1 MKYISVILAAIIL
14 SSSAFGA
21 LTVSR
26 DYKTEI
32 LGNWIC
38 KDFWPGYSA
47 FEMIRYKKDG
57 TWNSFGEVIV
67 DFELEENKYL
77 KVRNGALGTG
87 IWEIENDNLISMI
100 DYVKVTT
107 RTHAWIDEYFNMQD
121 QFALNEKTSEEIVVL
136 SDNYINLKPNTGKG
150 YECYKVEI

>member
-1 MKYISVILAAIIL
+1 MKYISVILAAIFL
-14 SSSAFGA
+14 SSSALGA

-38 KDFWPGYSA
+38 KDYWPNYSA

-67 DFELEENKYL
+67 DFPFEEKSL
-77 KVRNGALGTG
+77 TVRYGALGSG

-100 DYVKVTT
+100 DYVKVTN
-107 RTHAWIDEYFNMQD
+107 RNHPWLDEYFNMQD
-121 QFALNEKTSEEIVVL
+121 QFTLNEKKSEEIVVL
-136 SDNYINLKPNTGKG
+136 SDNYINLQPNTGKG

>member
-1 MKYISVILAAIIL
+1 MKYISVILTAIFL

-21 LTVSR
+21 MTISR

-67 DFELEENKYL
+67 DFELEKDNYL
-77 KVRNGALGTG
+77 TVRYGAVGTG
-87 IWEIENDNLISMI
+87 LWEIEDDNLVSMI
-100 DYVKVTT
+100 DYVKVTN
-107 RTHAWIDEYFNMQD
+107 RNHSWLDEYFNMQD
-121 QFALNEKTSEEIVVL
+121 QFTLNDKTTEEIVVL
-136 SDNYINLKPNTGKG
+136 SDKYINLKPNTGKG
-150 YECYKVEI
+150 YECYRVEL

>member
-1 MKYISVILAAIIL
+1 MKYISVILTTIFL
-14 SSSAFGA
+14 SGSVSAA
-21 LTVSR
+21 LTISR
-26 DYKTEI
+26 DYETEL

-38 KDFWPGYSA
+38 KDYWPGYSA

-67 DFELEENKYL
+67 DFPIEENYL
-77 KVRNGALGTG
+77 KVRYGAVGTG
-87 IWEIENDNLISMI
+87 LWEIEKDNLISMI

-107 RTHAWIDEYFNMQD
+107 RSHPWIDEYFNMQD
-121 QFALNEKTSEEIVVL
+121 QFTLNEKTTEEIVVL
-136 SDNYINLKPNTGKG
+136 SDNYINLKSNTGKG

>member
-1 MKYISVILAAIIL
+1 MKYISVILAAILL
-14 SSSAFGA
+14 SGSVSAA
-21 LTVSR
+21 LTISR
-26 DYKTEI
+26 DYETEL

-38 KDFWPGYSA
+38 KDYWPGYSA

-67 DFELEENKYL
+67 DFPIEENYL
-77 KVRNGALGTG
+77 KVRYGAVGTG
-87 IWEIENDNLISMI
+87 LWEIEKDNLISMI

-107 RTHAWIDEYFNMQD
+107 RSHPWIDEYFNMQD
-121 QFALNEKTSEEIVVL
+121 QFTLNEKTTEEIVVL
-136 SDNYINLKPNTGKG
+136 SDNYINLKSNTGKG

>member
-1 MKYISVILAAIIL
+1 MKYISVILAAIFL
-14 SSSAFGA
+14 SSSASAA
-21 LTVSR
+21 LTISR

-67 DFELEENKYL
+67 DFPIEENYL
-77 KVRNGALGTG
+77 KVRYGAVGTG
-87 IWEIENDNLISMI
+87 LWEVKDDNLISMI
-100 DYVKVTT
+100 DYVKVTN
-107 RTHAWIDEYFNMQD
+107 RNHSWIDEYFNMQD
-121 QFALNEKTSEEIVVL
+121 QFTLNEKTSEEIVVL

-150 YECYKVEI
+150 YECYKVEL

>member
-1 MKYISVILAAIIL
+1 MKYLSVFLTALFL
-14 SSSAFGA
+14 SGSASGA

-26 DYKTEI
+26 DYATEL

-67 DFELEENKYL
+67 DFPIEENYL
-77 KVRNGALGTG
+77 KVRYGAVGTG

-100 DYVKVTT
+100 DYVKVTN
-107 RTHAWIDEYFNMQD
+107 RNHSWLDEYFNMQD
-121 QFALNEKTSEEIVVL
+121 QFTLNDKTSEEIVVL

>member
-1 MKYISVILAAIIL
+1 MKYLSVLLTAILL
-14 SSSAFGA
+14 SSSASGA

-26 DYKTEI
+26 DYSTEL

-67 DFELEENKYL
+67 DFPIEENDIT
-77 KVRNGALGTG
+77 VRYSAVGTG
-87 IWEIENDNLISMI
+87 LWEIENDNLVSLI

-121 QFALNEKTSEEIVVL
+121 QFTLNEKTSEEIVVL

-150 YECYKVEI
+150 YECYKVDI

>member
-1 MKYISVILAAIIL
+1 MKYLSVILAAIFL
-14 SSSAFGA
+14 SSSALGA
-21 LTVSR
+21 LTISR
-26 DYKTEI
+26 DYETEI

-67 DFELEENKYL
+67 NFPIEENYL
-77 KVRNGALGTG
+77 KVRYGAVGTG

>member
-1 MKYISVILAAIIL
+1 MKYLSVTLAAILL
-14 SSSAFGA
+14 SSSASGA

-26 DYKTEI
+26 DYATEL

-67 DFELEENKYL
+67 DFPIEENYL
-77 KVRNGALGTG
+77 KVRYGAVGTG
-87 IWEIENDNLISMI
+87 LWEIENDNLVSLI

-121 QFALNEKTSEEIVVL
+121 QFTLNEKTSEEIVIL

-150 YECYKVEI
+150 YECYKVDI

>member
-1 MKYISVILAAIIL
+1 MKYLSVFLTALFL
-14 SSSAFGA
+14 SGSASGA

-26 DYKTEI
+26 DYEAEL

-38 KDFWPGYSA
+38 KDLWPGYSA

-67 DFELEENKYL
+67 DFELEENNYL
-77 KVRNGALGTG
+77 KVRYGAVGTG
-87 IWEIENDNLISMI
+87 LWEIENNNLVSLI

-107 RTHAWIDEYFNMQD
+107 RTHPWIDEYFNMQD
-121 QFALNEKTSEEIVVL
+121 QFTLNEKTSEEIVVL

-150 YECYKVEI
+150 YECYRIEI

>member
-1 MKYISVILAAIIL
+1 MKYLSVTLAAILL
-14 SSSAFGA
+14 SSSASAA

-26 DYKTEI
+26 DYATEL

-67 DFELEENKYL
+67 DFPIEENYL
-77 KVRNGALGTG
+77 KVRYGAVGTG
-87 IWEIENDNLISMI
+87 LWEIENDKLVSLI

-121 QFALNEKTSEEIVVL
+121 QFTLNEKTSEEIVVL

-150 YECYKVEI
+150 YECYKVDI

>member
-1 MKYISVILAAIIL
+1 MKYISVILTAIFL
-14 SSSAFGA
+14 SSPASGA

-26 DYKTEI
+26 DYETEI

-38 KDFWPGYSA
+38 KDYWPGYSA

-57 TWNSFGEVIV
+57 TWNSFGEVII
-67 DFELEENKYL
+67 DFEVQENYL
-77 KVRNGALGTG
+77 TVRYGAVGTG
-87 IWEIENDNLISMI
+87 IWEIEGDNLISMI
-100 DYVKVTT
+100 DYVKVTN
-107 RTHAWIDEYFNMQD
+107 RNHAWLDEYFNMQD
-121 QFALNEKTSEEIVVL
+121 QFTLNDKTTEEIVVL

>member
-1 MKYISVILAAIIL
+1 MILATILL
-14 SSSAFGA
+14 SSSASA
-21 LTVSR
+21 TLTVSR
-26 DYKTEI
+26 DYETEI

-38 KDFWPGYSA
+38 KDFWPNYSA

-67 DFELEENKYL
+67 DFKLEENNYL
-77 KVRNGALGTG
+77 NVRYGAVGTG
-87 IWEIENDNLISMI
+87 LWEIEDDNLISMI
-100 DYVKVTT
+100 DYVKVTN
-107 RTHAWIDEYFNMQD
+107 RNHSWLDEYFNMQE
-121 QFALNEKTSEEIVVL
+121 QFTLNNKTSEEIVVL

>member
-1 MKYISVILAAIIL
+1 MKYISVILTAIFL
-14 SSSAFGA
+14 SSSALGA

-26 DYKTEI
+26 NYETEI

-38 KDFWPGYSA
+38 KDFWPGYAA

-67 DFELEENKYL
+67 DFPIEENYL
-77 KVRNGALGTG
+77 KVRYGAVGTG
-87 IWEIENDNLISMI
+87 LWEVKDDNLISMI

-107 RTHAWIDEYFNMQD
+107 RSHSWIDEYFNMQD
-121 QFALNEKTSEEIVVL
+121 QFTLNEKTSEEIVVL

>member
-1 MKYISVILAAIIL
+1 MKYLSVILAAIFL
-14 SSSAFGA
+14 SSSALGA

-26 DYKTEI
+26 NYETEI

-67 DFELEENKYL
+67 DFPIEENYL
-77 KVRNGALGTG
+77 KVRYGAVGTG
-87 IWEIENDNLISMI
+87 IWEIENDNLVSMI

-107 RTHAWIDEYFNMQD
+107 RTHAWVDEYFNMQD

-136 SDNYINLKPNTGKG
+136 SDDYINLKPNTGKG

>member
-1 MKYISVILAAIIL
+1 MKYISVIFTAIFL
-14 SSSAFGA
+14 SGSVSAA
-21 LTVSR
+21 LTISR
-26 DYKTEI
+26 DYETEI

-38 KDFWPGYSA
+38 KDYWPGYSA

-77 KVRNGALGTG
+77 KVRYGAVGTG

-100 DYVKVTT
+100 DYVKVTN
-107 RTHAWIDEYFNMQD
+107 RNHSWLDEYFNLQD
-121 QFALNEKTSEEIVVL
+121 QFTLNDKTSEEIGVL

-150 YECYKVEI
+150 YECYKVEL

>member
-1 MKYISVILAAIIL
+1 MKYISVILAAIFL
-14 SSSAFGA
+14 SSSALGA

-26 DYKTEI
+26 DYETEI

-38 KDFWPGYSA
+38 KDFLPGYAA

-67 DFELEENKYL
+67 DFPIEENYL
-77 KVRNGALGTG
+77 KVRYGALGTG
-87 IWEIENDNLISMI
+87 LWEIEDDNLISMI
-100 DYVKVTT
+100 DYVKVTN
-107 RTHAWIDEYFNMQD
+107 RNHSWIDEYFNMQD
-121 QFALNEKTSEEIVVL
+121 QFTLNEKTSEEIVVL

-150 YECYKVEI
+150 YECYKVEL

>member
-1 MKYISVILAAIIL
+1 MKYLSVILAAIFL
-14 SSSAFGA
+14 SSSALGA

-67 DFELEENKYL
+67 DFPIEENYL
-77 KVRNGALGTG
+77 KVRYGAVGTG
-87 IWEIENDNLISMI
+87 IWEIEEDNLISMI
-100 DYVKVTT
+100 DYVKVTN
-107 RTHAWIDEYFNMQD
+107 RNHSWLDEYFNLQD
-121 QFALNEKTSEEIVVL
+121 QFTLNDKTSEEIVVL
-136 SDNYINLKPNTGKG
+136 SDSYINLKPNTGKG

>member
-1 MKYISVILAAIIL
+1 MKYISVILTAILL
-14 SSSAFGA
+14 SSSAYGA

-26 DYKTEI
+26 DYKTEM

-67 DFELEENKYL
+67 DFPLEENYL
-77 KVRNGALGTG
+77 KVRYGAVGTG
-87 IWEIENDNLISMI
+87 LWEVKDDNLISMI
-100 DYVKVTT
+100 DYVKVTN
-107 RTHAWIDEYFNMQD
+107 RNHAWIDEYFNMQD
-121 QFALNEKTSEEIVVL
+121 QFTLNEKTSEEIVVL

>member
-1 MKYISVILAAIIL
+1 MKYISVILAAILL
-14 SSSAFGA
+14 SGSVSAA
-21 LTVSR
+21 LTISR
-26 DYKTEI
+26 DYETEL

-67 DFELEENKYL
+67 DFPIEENYL
-77 KVRNGALGTG
+77 KVRYGAVGTG
-87 IWEIENDNLISMI
+87 LWEIEKDNLISMI

-107 RTHAWIDEYFNMQD
+107 RSHPWIDEYFNMQD
-121 QFALNEKTSEEIVVL
+121 QFTLNEKTTEEIVVL
-136 SDNYINLKPNTGKG
+136 SDNYINLKSNTGKG

>member
-1 MKYISVILAAIIL
+1 MKYPSVILAAIFL
-14 SSSAFGA
+14 SSSALGA

-26 DYKTEI
+26 NYETEI

-38 KDFWPGYSA
+38 KDLWPGYAA
-47 FEMIRYKKDG
+47 FEMIRYKNDG

-77 KVRNGALGTG
+77 KVRYGAVGTG
-87 IWEIENDNLISMI
+87 IWEIENDNLVSMI
-100 DYVKVTT
+100 DYVKVTN
-107 RTHAWIDEYFNMQD
+107 RNHSWLDEYFNMQD
-121 QFALNEKTSEEIVVL
+121 QFTLNDKTSEEIVVL

>member
-1 MKYISVILAAIIL
+1 MKYLSVILTAIFL
-14 SSSAFGA
+14 SSSALGA

-38 KDFWPGYSA
+38 KDFLPGYAA

-67 DFELEENKYL
+67 DFPIEENYL
-77 KVRNGALGTG
+77 KVRYGAVGTG
-87 IWEIENDNLISMI
+87 IWEIEDDNLVSMI
-100 DYVKVTT
+100 DYVKVTN
-107 RTHAWIDEYFNMQD
+107 RNHSWLDEYFNLQD
-121 QFALNEKTSEEIVVL
+121 QFTLNDKTSEEIVVL

>member
-1 MKYISVILAAIIL
+1 MKYLSVILTAIFL
-14 SSSAFGA
+14 SSSALGA
-21 LTVSR
+21 LTISR
-26 DYKTEI
+26 DYETEI

-38 KDFWPGYSA
+38 KDFWPGYAA

-67 DFELEENKYL
+67 DFPIEENSIT
-77 KVRNGALGTG
+77 VRYGAVGTG

-100 DYVKVTT
+100 DYVKVTN
-107 RTHAWIDEYFNMQD
+107 RNHPWLDEYFNMQD
-121 QFALNEKTSEEIVVL
+121 QFTLNDKTSEEIVVL
-136 SDNYINLKPNTGKG
+136 SDNYINLQSNAGKG

>member
-1 MKYISVILAAIIL
+1 MKYISVILTAIFL
-14 SSSAFGA
+14 SGSVSAA
-21 LTVSR
+21 LTISR
-26 DYKTEI
+26 DYETEI

-38 KDFWPGYSA
+38 KDYWPGYSA

-67 DFELEENKYL
+67 DFPIEENYL
-77 KVRNGALGTG
+77 KVRYGAVGTG
-87 IWEIENDNLISMI
+87 LWEIEKDNLISMI

-107 RTHAWIDEYFNMQD
+107 RSHPWIDEYFNMQD
-121 QFALNEKTSEEIVVL
+121 QFTLNEKTTEEIVVL

>member
-1 MKYISVILAAIIL
+1 MKYLSVFLTALFL
-14 SSSAFGA
+14 SCPALGA
-21 LTVSR
+21 LTISR
-26 DYKTEI
+26 DYATEL

-57 TWNSFGEVIV
+57 TWNSFGEVIIA
-67 DFELEENKYL
+67 FPIEENEHT
-77 KVRNGALGTG
+77 VRYGAVGTG
-87 IWEIENDNLISMI
+87 LWEIENDNLVSLI

-107 RTHAWIDEYFNMQD
+107 RTHNWIDEYFSMQD
-121 QFALNEKTSEEIVVL
+121 QFTLNEKTSEEIVVL

>member
-1 MKYISVILAAIIL
+1 MKYLSVILAAILL
-14 SSSAFGA
+14 STPATGA

-26 DYKTEI
+26 DYATEL

-67 DFELEENKYL
+67 DFPIEENYL
-77 KVRNGALGTG
+77 KVRYGAVGTG
-87 IWEIENDNLISMI
+87 LWEIENDKLVSLI

-107 RTHAWIDEYFNMQD
+107 RTNAWIDEYFNMQD
-121 QFALNEKTSEEIVVL
+121 QFTLNEKTSEEIVVL

-150 YECYKVEI
+150 YECYKVYL

>member
-1 MKYISVILAAIIL
+1 MKYLSVILTAIFL
-14 SSSAFGA
+14 SSSASGA
-21 LTVSR
+21 LTVAR
-26 DYKTEI
+26 DYETEI

-67 DFELEENKYL
+67 DFELEENNYL
-77 KVRNGALGTG
+77 KGRYGAVGTG
-87 IWEIENDNLISMI
+87 IWEIEDDNLISMI
-100 DYVKVTT
+100 DYVKVSN
-107 RTHAWIDEYFNMQD
+107 RNHSWLDEYFNMQD
-121 QFALNEKTSEEIVVL
+121 QFTLNDKTSEEIVVL

-150 YECYKVEI
+150 YECYKVEL